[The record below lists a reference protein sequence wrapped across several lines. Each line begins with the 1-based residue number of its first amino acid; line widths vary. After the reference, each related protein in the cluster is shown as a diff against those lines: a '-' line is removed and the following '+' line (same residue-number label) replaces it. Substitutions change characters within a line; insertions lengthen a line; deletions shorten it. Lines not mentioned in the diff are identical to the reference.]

1 MKGFLS
7 HPELSINCH
16 PRGAGEHYCP
26 YLTQG
31 SAQVGV
37 LAQAI
42 HHALSVGCTTRGAA
56 LSCAPQQ
63 HLTKASACAD
73 LQAKSQP
80 HPDSVFTSAI
90 PKPHA
95 PCLMV
100 GIW

>member
-16 PRGAGEHYCP
+16 PRGAGEHYCL

-31 SAQVGV
+31 SAQVVV

-42 HHALSVGCTTRGAA
+42 HHTLSVGCTTRGAA

-80 HPDSVFTSAI
+80 HPDFEYLHLLS
-90 PKPHA
+90 PNHKP
-95 PCLMV
+95 CV
-100 GIW
+100 SW